1 MVVQAWSR
9 KKKVMGRGNGVF
21 KYGRAILRGSME
33 RLEQQRAQVA
43 LNNLRQGDMS
53 CEEYLK
59 VAGDMY
65 RRNGRTR

>member
-1 MVVQAWSR
+1 
-9 KKKVMGRGNGVF
+9 
-21 KYGRAILRGSME
+21 ME